1 MSISDKMRDAVR
13 SWLRIQPADNQAITI
28 REAAS
33 FETNCMRNLVWYRGD
48 ASEIEQLF
56 KSLGQDASSAAR
68 FWSAAPSGSDVRK
81 AHSGIPAV
89 IVDTLSYLVKSDL
102 NDIEFCGDKD
112 AAESWERINRDCNF
126 SEIVGDAVSK
136 ALSVGDGA
144 FKISIDTQASEFP
157 LLEFWGADHVDYIRR
172 HGRITGVVFKSAYCV
187 KGKEYQL
194 HEIYQAGQISYSL
207 FDGEKEIAM
216 NTVPQLDRY
225 QPVQYDGDFSMAVP
239 LFIFKSA
246 KYPGRGRS
254 IFDSKT
260 DAFDAHDEIISQW
273 IDAVRAGRVT
283 KYIPENMCPRN
294 PKTGIAS
301 APNDFTSRFMQI
313 KSSNRE
319 GAIEKI
325 DAVQPDIKYEAF
337 VQSYVTTLDMC
348 LQGIVS
354 PATLGIDVGKMAS
367 ADAQREKKDVT
378 GYTRGA
384 ITDALEKA
392 LPQVVSSML
401 NVFDA
406 MNSRPFR
413 SYEPVVTFGEYA
425 APDFNSRIEMV
436 GKAAAS
442 GIMSVET
449 MVDELWGASKDDKW
463 KEAETVRLKELRG
476 IETMDEPSVGGDL
489 IDVE

>member
-1 MSISDKMRDAVR
+1 
-13 SWLRIQPADNQAITI
+13 
-28 REAAS
+28 
-33 FETNCMRNLVWYRGD
+33 
-48 ASEIEQLF
+48 
-56 KSLGQDASSAAR
+56 
-68 FWSAAPSGSDVRK
+68 
-81 AHSGIPAV
+81 
-89 IVDTLSYLVKSDL
+89 
-102 NDIEFCGDKD
+102 
-112 AAESWERINRDCNF
+112 
-126 SEIVGDAVSK
+126 
-136 ALSVGDGA
+136 
-144 FKISIDTQASEFP
+144 
-157 LLEFWGADHVDYIRR
+157 
-172 HGRITGVVFKSAYCV
+172 
-187 KGKEYQL
+187 
-194 HEIYQAGQISYSL
+194 
-207 FDGEKEIAM
+207 
-216 NTVPQLDRY
+216 
-225 QPVQYDGDFSMAVP
+225 
-239 LFIFKSA
+239 
-246 KYPGRGRS
+246 
-254 IFDSKT
+254 
-260 DAFDAHDEIISQW
+260 
-273 IDAVRAGRVT
+273 
-283 KYIPENMCPRN
+283 
-294 PKTGIAS
+294 
-301 APNDFTSRFMQI
+301 MQI

-442 GIMSVET
+442 GIMSIET

-463 KEAETVRLKELRG
+463 KKAETVRLKEFPRN
-476 IETMDEPSVGGDL
+476 
-489 IDVE
+489 

>member
-1 MSISDKMRDAVR
+1 MD
-13 SWLRIQPADNQAITI
+13 
-28 REAAS
+28 
-33 FETNCMRNLVWYRGD
+33 
-48 ASEIEQLF
+48 
-56 KSLGQDASSAAR
+56 
-68 FWSAAPSGSDVRK
+68 
-81 AHSGIPAV
+81 
-89 IVDTLSYLVKSDL
+89 
-102 NDIEFCGDKD
+102 
-112 AAESWERINRDCNF
+112 
-126 SEIVGDAVSK
+126 
-136 ALSVGDGA
+136 
-144 FKISIDTQASEFP
+144 
-157 LLEFWGADHVDYIRR
+157 
-172 HGRITGVVFKSAYCV
+172 
-187 KGKEYQL
+187 
-194 HEIYQAGQISYSL
+194 
-207 FDGEKEIAM
+207 
-216 NTVPQLDRY
+216 TVPQLERY
-225 QPVQYDGDFSMAVP
+225 QPVRYGGDFSMAVP

-442 GIMSVET
+442 GIMSIET

-463 KEAETVRLKELRG
+463 KKAETVRLKELRG